1 MKALLLTILVIIT
14 YGTIQAQ
21 QNDSTKIRLTIDSC
35 IQGKLVINTRHKIF
49 NFTVKNSSPV
59 FPLFTVE
66 GKVIGFKCY
75 VNHIVEDEEHIT
87 IVKSIFMEKREG
99 DWFTLTASE
108 YTKINPTGNQVTVR
122 VGSNQPK
129 PDFLIAYGI
138 DITGDN
144 EVTEQPWQAV
154 TDTLPAK
161 PVKVKNR

>member
-1 MKALLLTILVIIT
+1 MKALLLTILIIIT

-21 QNDSTKIRLTIDSC
+21 QNDSTKIRLTVDSC
-35 IQGKLVINTRHKIF
+35 VQGDLVINARQKIF
-49 NFTVKNSSPV
+49 NFTVKNSSSV
-59 FPLFTVE
+59 YPLFTVG

-99 DWFTLTASE
+99 EWITLTASE
-108 YTKINPTGNQVTVR
+108 YTKINLYKNQVTVR

-129 PDFLIAYGI
+129 PDFLISYGI
-138 DITGDN
+138 NIINNNDEIEISG
-144 EVTEQPWQAV
+144 EAVTE
-154 TDTLPAK
+154 TLPAK

>member
-1 MKALLLTILVIIT
+1 MKSFLFIILVFTT
-14 YGTIQAQ
+14 YGTTQAQ
-21 QNDSTKIRLTIDSC
+21 QNDSTWIRLTIDSC
-35 IQGKLVINTRHKIF
+35 AQGKLVINARPKIF

-108 YTKINPTGNQVTVR
+108 YTKINTYGNSVTVR
-122 VGSNQPK
+122 VGSDKPQ

-138 DITGDN
+138 NIIGDG
-144 EVTEQPWQAV
+144 ED
-154 TDTLPAK
+154 TDTPVEAVMDTPAPK
-161 PVKVKNR
+161 PMKVKNL

>member
-1 MKALLLTILVIIT
+1 MKALLLPILVIIT

-35 IQGKLVINTRHKIF
+35 TQGNLVINARQKIF

-108 YTKINPTGNQVTVR
+108 YTKINTYGNSVTVR
-122 VGSNQPK
+122 VGSDKPL

-138 DITGDN
+138 NIIGDG
-144 EVTEQPWQAV
+144 ED
-154 TDTLPAK
+154 TDTPVEAVMDTPATK
-161 PVKVKNR
+161 PVKMKNR